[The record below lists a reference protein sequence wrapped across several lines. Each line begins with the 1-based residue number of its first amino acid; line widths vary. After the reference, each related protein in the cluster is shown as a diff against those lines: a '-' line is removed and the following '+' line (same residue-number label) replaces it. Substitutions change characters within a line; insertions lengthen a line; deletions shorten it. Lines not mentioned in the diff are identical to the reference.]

1 MSDTDTNHISFGG
14 RKMKKYLSILIAAV
28 LCVLLL
34 VPVGAAAEWV
44 SKDLVSQLDDFPEW
58 VMDADEIHFAEQY
71 PGDGKTN
78 AHYGS
83 DTAFEYVYLK
93 ADDLGD
99 FTVEFS
105 VKEDG
110 LYNIGFKL
118 MAWSKSV
125 LRSTNVK
132 IDDSEWIYIGYDYND
147 DDQYSEQYW
156 TGLTMNLTKGT
167 HTCTLSLAP
176 DFDNTNVKSL
186 YFCDLLVGYAGEAAA
201 VEAAAET
208 EAPETE
214 AETTAP
220 ETEAE
225 AETEAPETEAETEAV
240 EETVV
245 EPAETAEETVT
256 EVTTAP
262 QTFDIAVVA
271 GIAAVVSLAGF
282 AASKKH

>member
-1 MSDTDTNHISFGG
+1 
-14 RKMKKYLSILIAAV
+14 MKKYLSIIMAAV

-58 VMDADEIHFAEQY
+58 VMDADEINFAEQY

-78 AHYGS
+78 AHIGYGS
-83 DTAFEYVYLK
+83 SFNYVYLK

-132 IDDSEWIYIGYDYND
+132 IDDSEWIYVGYDYND
-147 DDQYSEQYW
+147 EDQYSEQYW

-201 VEAAAET
+201 VEAVAET
-208 EAPETE
+208 EAPETETEAPETEAPEAEAETAAETE

-225 AETEAPETEAETEAV
+225 TTAETEAPETVAETE
-240 EETVV
+240 TV
-245 EPAETAEETVT
+245 TT

>member
-1 MSDTDTNHISFGG
+1 
-14 RKMKKYLSILIAAV
+14 MKKYLSIIMAAV

-34 VPVGAAAEWV
+34 VPVGAAVEWV

-58 VMDADEIHFAEQY
+58 VMDADEIPFAEQY
-71 PGDGKTN
+71 PGDGMTN
-78 AHYGS
+78 AHIGYGS
-83 DTAFEYVYLK
+83 SFNYVYLK

-147 DDQYSEQYW
+147 EDQYSEQYW

-201 VEAAAET
+201 VEAVAET
-208 EAPETE
+208 EAPETETEAPETEAPETEAETAAETE

-225 AETEAPETEAETEAV
+225 TTAETEAPETVAETE
-240 EETVV
+240 TV
-245 EPAETAEETVT
+245 TT

>member
-1 MSDTDTNHISFGG
+1 
-14 RKMKKYLSILIAAV
+14 MKKYLSIIMATV

-58 VMDADEIHFAEQY
+58 VMDADEINFAEQY
-71 PGDGKTN
+71 PGDGMTN
-78 AHYGS
+78 AHIGYGS
-83 DTAFEYVYLK
+83 SFNYVYLK

-147 DDQYSEQYW
+147 EDQYSEQYW

-201 VEAAAET
+201 VEAVAETEAPETEAPET

-214 AETTAP
+214 AETA
-220 ETEAE
+220 A
-225 AETEAPETEAETEAV
+225 ETEAETTAPEKEA
-240 EETVV
+240 ETETVV
-245 EPAETAEETVT
+245 EPAEAAEETVTT

-262 QTFDIAVVA
+262 QTFDVAVIA

>member
-1 MSDTDTNHISFGG
+1 
-14 RKMKKYLSILIAAV
+14 MKKYLSIIMAAV

-58 VMDADEIHFAEQY
+58 VMDADEINFAEQY
-71 PGDGKTN
+71 PGDGMTN
-78 AHYGS
+78 AHIGYGS
-83 DTAFEYVYLK
+83 SFNYVYLK

-147 DDQYSEQYW
+147 EDQYSEQYW

-201 VEAAAET
+201 VEAVAET
-208 EAPETE
+208 EAPETEAPETEAPETEAETAAETE

-225 AETEAPETEAETEAV
+225 T
-240 EETVV
+240 ETVV
-245 EPAETAEETVT
+245 EPAEAAEETVTT

>member
-1 MSDTDTNHISFGG
+1 
-14 RKMKKYLSILIAAV
+14 MKKYLSIIMATV

-58 VMDADEIHFAEQY
+58 VMDADEINFGEQY
-71 PGDGKTN
+71 PGDGMTN
-78 AHYGS
+78 AHIGYGS
-83 DTAFEYVYLK
+83 SFNYVYLK

-147 DDQYSEQYW
+147 EDQYSEQYW

-201 VEAAAET
+201 VEAVAET
-208 EAPETE
+208 EAPETEAPETEAPETEAETAAETE

-220 ETEAE
+220 ETEAD
-225 AETEAPETEAETEAV
+225 T
-240 EETVV
+240 ETVV
-245 EPAETAEETVT
+245 EPAEAAEETVTT

>member
-1 MSDTDTNHISFGG
+1 
-14 RKMKKYLSILIAAV
+14 MKKYLSILMAAV

-58 VMDADEIHFAEQY
+58 VMDADEIHLAEQY

-83 DTAFEYVYLK
+83 DTSFEYVYLK
-93 ADDLGD
+93 ADNLGD

-147 DDQYSEQYW
+147 EDQFSEQYW

-186 YFCDLLVGYAGEAAA
+186 YFCDLLVGYAGEAAT
-201 VEAAAET
+201 VEAVAET
-208 EAPETE
+208 EAPETETEAPETEAPETEAETAAETE

-225 AETEAPETEAETEAV
+225 TTAETEAPETVAETE
-240 EETVV
+240 TV
-245 EPAETAEETVT
+245 TT

>member
-1 MSDTDTNHISFGG
+1 
-14 RKMKKYLSILIAAV
+14 MKKYLSIIMAAV

-58 VMDADEIHFAEQY
+58 VMDADEIPFGEQY

-78 AHYGS
+78 AHIGYGS
-83 DTAFEYVYLK
+83 SFNYVYLK

-105 VKEDG
+105 VKKDG

-147 DDQYSEQYW
+147 EDQYSEQYW

-201 VEAAAET
+201 VEAVAET
-208 EAPETE
+208 EAPETETEAPETEAPETEAETAAETE

-225 AETEAPETEAETEAV
+225 T
-240 EETVV
+240 ETVA
-245 EPAETAEETVT
+245 EPAETAEETVTT

-262 QTFDIAVVA
+262 QTFDIAVIA

-282 AASKKH
+282 VASKKH

>member
-1 MSDTDTNHISFGG
+1 
-14 RKMKKYLSILIAAV
+14 MKKYLSIIMAAV

-58 VMDADEIHFAEQY
+58 VMDADEINFAEQY

-78 AHYGS
+78 AHIGYGS
-83 DTAFEYVYLK
+83 SFNYVYLK

-147 DDQYSEQYW
+147 EDQFSEQYW

-201 VEAAAET
+201 AEAVAETEAPETET

-214 AETTAP
+214 AETAAP
-220 ETEAE
+220 ETVAETE
-225 AETEAPETEAETEAV
+225 AETEAPETEAETEA
-240 EETVV
+240 ETETV
-245 EPAETAEETVT
+245 TT

-262 QTFDIAVVA
+262 QTFDVVVVA

>member
-1 MSDTDTNHISFGG
+1 
-14 RKMKKYLSILIAAV
+14 MKKYLSIIMVAV

-58 VMDADEIHFAEQY
+58 VMDADEINFGEQY
-71 PGDGKTN
+71 PGDGMTN
-78 AHYGS
+78 AHIGYGS
-83 DTAFEYVYLK
+83 SFNYVYLK

-147 DDQYSEQYW
+147 EDQYSEQYW

-201 VEAAAET
+201 AEATAET
-208 EAPETE
+208 EAPETEAPETEAPETEAETAAETE

-225 AETEAPETEAETEAV
+225 T
-240 EETVV
+240 ETVA
-245 EPAETAEETVT
+245 EPAETAEETVTT

>member
-1 MSDTDTNHISFGG
+1 
-14 RKMKKYLSILIAAV
+14 MKKYLSIIMVAV

-58 VMDADEIHFAEQY
+58 VMDADEINFAEQY

-78 AHYGS
+78 AHIGYGS
-83 DTAFEYVYLK
+83 SFNYVYLK

-132 IDDSEWIYIGYDYND
+132 IDDSEWIYVGYDYND
-147 DDQYSEQYW
+147 EDQYSEQYW

-201 VEAAAET
+201 VEAVAET
-208 EAPETE
+208 EAPETETEAPETEAPETEAETVAETE

-225 AETEAPETEAETEAV
+225 TTAETEAPETVAETE
-240 EETVV
+240 TV
-245 EPAETAEETVT
+245 TT

>member
-1 MSDTDTNHISFGG
+1 
-14 RKMKKYLSILIAAV
+14 MKKYLSIIMAAV

-58 VMDADEIHFAEQY
+58 VMDADEINFAEQY

-78 AHYGS
+78 AHIGYGS
-83 DTAFEYVYLK
+83 SFNYVYLK

-132 IDDSEWIYIGYDYND
+132 IDDSEWIYVGYDYND
-147 DDQYSEQYW
+147 EDQYSEQYW

-201 VEAAAET
+201 VEAVAETEAPETETEAPET

-214 AETTAP
+214 AETAAP

-225 AETEAPETEAETEAV
+225 TAAETEAPETAAETE
-240 EETVV
+240 TV
-245 EPAETAEETVT
+245 TT

-262 QTFDIAVVA
+262 QTFDVAVVA

>member
-1 MSDTDTNHISFGG
+1 
-14 RKMKKYLSILIAAV
+14 MKKYLSIIMAAV

-58 VMDADEIHFAEQY
+58 VMDADEINFAEQY
-71 PGDGKTN
+71 PGDGMTN
-78 AHYGS
+78 AHIGYGS
-83 DTAFEYVYLK
+83 SFNYVYLK

-147 DDQYSEQYW
+147 EDQYSEQYW

-186 YFCDLLVGYAGEAAA
+186 YFCDLLVGYAGEAAT
-201 VEAAAET
+201 VEATAET

-220 ETEAE
+220 ETE
-225 AETEAPETEAETEAV
+225 TEAPETEAETEA
-240 EETVV
+240 ETVAETEAPETV
-245 EPAETAEETVT
+245 AETEAETAEETVTT

-262 QTFDIAVVA
+262 QTFDVVVVA

>member
-1 MSDTDTNHISFGG
+1 
-14 RKMKKYLSILIAAV
+14 MKKYLSIIMAAV

-58 VMDADEIHFAEQY
+58 VMDADEINFAEQY
-71 PGDGKTN
+71 PGDGMTN
-78 AHYGS
+78 AHIGYGS
-83 DTAFEYVYLK
+83 SFNYVYLK

-147 DDQYSEQYW
+147 EDQFSEQYW

-201 VEAAAET
+201 VEATAETEAPETET

-214 AETTAP
+214 AETAAP
-220 ETEAE
+220 ETVAETE
-225 AETEAPETEAETEAV
+225 AETEAPETEAETEA
-240 EETVV
+240 ETETV
-245 EPAETAEETVT
+245 TT

-262 QTFDIAVVA
+262 QTFDVVVVA

>member
-1 MSDTDTNHISFGG
+1 
-14 RKMKKYLSILIAAV
+14 MKKYLSIIMAAV

-58 VMDADEIHFAEQY
+58 VMDADEINFAEQY

-78 AHYGS
+78 AHIGYGS
-83 DTAFEYVYLK
+83 SFNYVYLK

-147 DDQYSEQYW
+147 EDQFSEQYW

-201 VEAAAET
+201 VEATAETEAPETETEAPETET

-214 AETTAP
+214 AETEAP
-220 ETEAE
+220 ETVAE
-225 AETEAPETEAETEAV
+225 TAAETEAPETEAETEA
-240 EETVV
+240 ETETV
-245 EPAETAEETVT
+245 TT

-262 QTFDIAVVA
+262 QTFDVVVVA

>member
-1 MSDTDTNHISFGG
+1 
-14 RKMKKYLSILIAAV
+14 MKKYLSIIMATV

-58 VMDADEIHFAEQY
+58 VMDADEIPFAEQY
-71 PGDGKTN
+71 PGDGMTN
-78 AHYGS
+78 AHIGYGS
-83 DTAFEYVYLK
+83 SFNYVYLK

-147 DDQYSEQYW
+147 EDQYSEQYW

-201 VEAAAET
+201 VEAVAET
-208 EAPETE
+208 EAPETETEAPETEAPETEAETAAETE

-225 AETEAPETEAETEAV
+225 TTAETEAPETVAETE
-240 EETVV
+240 TV
-245 EPAETAEETVT
+245 TT

-262 QTFDIAVVA
+262 QTFDVAVVA

>member
-1 MSDTDTNHISFGG
+1 
-14 RKMKKYLSILIAAV
+14 MKKYLSIIMATV

-58 VMDADEIHFAEQY
+58 VMDADEINFAEQY
-71 PGDGKTN
+71 PGDGMTN
-78 AHYGS
+78 AHIGYGS
-83 DTAFEYVYLK
+83 SFNYVYLK

-147 DDQYSEQYW
+147 EDQYSEQYW

-201 VEAAAET
+201 VEAVAET
-208 EAPETE
+208 EAPETEAPETEAPETEAETAAETE

-225 AETEAPETEAETEAV
+225 T
-240 EETVV
+240 ETVA
-245 EPAETAEETVT
+245 EPAETAEETVTT

>member
-1 MSDTDTNHISFGG
+1 
-14 RKMKKYLSILIAAV
+14 MKKYLSIIMVAV

-44 SKDLVSQLDDFPEW
+44 TKDLVSQLDDFPEW
-58 VMDADEIHFAEQY
+58 VMDADEINFGEQY
-71 PGDGKTN
+71 PGDGMTN
-78 AHYGS
+78 AHIGYGS
-83 DTAFEYVYLK
+83 SFNYVYLK

-147 DDQYSEQYW
+147 EDQYSEQYW

-201 VEAAAET
+201 VEAVAET
-208 EAPETE
+208 EAPETEAPETEAPETEAETAAETE

-225 AETEAPETEAETEAV
+225 T
-240 EETVV
+240 ETVV
-245 EPAETAEETVT
+245 EPAEAAEETVTT

>member
-1 MSDTDTNHISFGG
+1 
-14 RKMKKYLSILIAAV
+14 MKKYLSIIMATV

-58 VMDADEIHFAEQY
+58 VMDADEINFGEQY
-71 PGDGKTN
+71 PGDGMTN
-78 AHYGS
+78 AHIGYGS
-83 DTAFEYVYLK
+83 SFNYVYLK

-147 DDQYSEQYW
+147 EDQYSEQYW

-201 VEAAAET
+201 VEAVAET
-208 EAPETE
+208 EAPETEAPETEAPETEAETAAETE

-225 AETEAPETEAETEAV
+225 T
-240 EETVV
+240 ETVA
-245 EPAETAEETVT
+245 EPAETAEETVTT

>member
-1 MSDTDTNHISFGG
+1 
-14 RKMKKYLSILIAAV
+14 MKKYLSIIMATV

-58 VMDADEIHFAEQY
+58 VMDADEINFAEQY

-78 AHYGS
+78 AHIGYGS
-83 DTAFEYVYLK
+83 SFNYVYLK

-132 IDDSEWIYIGYDYND
+132 IDDSEWIYVGYDYND
-147 DDQYSEQYW
+147 EDQYSEQYW

-186 YFCDLLVGYAGEAAA
+186 YFCDLLVGYAGEVAA
-201 VEAAAET
+201 VEAVAET
-208 EAPETE
+208 EAPETETEAPETEAPETEAETAAETE

-225 AETEAPETEAETEAV
+225 TTAETEAPETVAETE
-240 EETVV
+240 TV
-245 EPAETAEETVT
+245 TT

>member
-1 MSDTDTNHISFGG
+1 
-14 RKMKKYLSILIAAV
+14 MKKYLSIIMAAV

-58 VMDADEIHFAEQY
+58 VMDADEIPFAEQY
-71 PGDGKTN
+71 PGDGMTN
-78 AHYGS
+78 AHIGYGS
-83 DTAFEYVYLK
+83 SFNYVYLK
-93 ADDLGD
+93 ADDLDD

-147 DDQYSEQYW
+147 EDQYSEQYW

-201 VEAAAET
+201 VEAVAET
-208 EAPETE
+208 EAPETETEAPETEAPETEAETAAETE

-225 AETEAPETEAETEAV
+225 TTAETEAPETVAETE
-240 EETVV
+240 TV
-245 EPAETAEETVT
+245 TT

>member
-1 MSDTDTNHISFGG
+1 
-14 RKMKKYLSILIAAV
+14 MKKYLSIIMAAV

-58 VMDADEIHFAEQY
+58 VMDADEINFAEQY

-78 AHYGS
+78 AHIGYGS
-83 DTAFEYVYLK
+83 SFNYVYLK

-132 IDDSEWIYIGYDYND
+132 IDDSEWIYVGYDYND
-147 DDQYSEQYW
+147 EDQYSEQYW

-201 VEAAAET
+201 VEATAETEAETAAPETETEAETAAPETEVETEAETAAET
-208 EAPETE
+208 EASETV
-214 AETTAP
+214 
-220 ETEAE
+220 
-225 AETEAPETEAETEAV
+225 AETE
-240 EETVV
+240 
-245 EPAETAEETVT
+245 AETAEETVTT

-262 QTFDIAVVA
+262 QTFDVVVVA

>member
-1 MSDTDTNHISFGG
+1 
-14 RKMKKYLSILIAAV
+14 MKKYLSIIMAAV

-58 VMDADEIHFAEQY
+58 VMDADEIPFAEQY

-78 AHYGS
+78 AHIGYGS
-83 DTAFEYVYLK
+83 SFNYVYLK

-147 DDQYSEQYW
+147 EDQYSEQYW

-201 VEAAAET
+201 AEAVAETEAPETETEAPET

-225 AETEAPETEAETEAV
+225 TTAETEAPETVAETE
-240 EETVV
+240 TV
-245 EPAETAEETVT
+245 TT

-262 QTFDIAVVA
+262 QTFDVAVIA

>member
-1 MSDTDTNHISFGG
+1 
-14 RKMKKYLSILIAAV
+14 MKKYLSIIMATV

-58 VMDADEIHFAEQY
+58 VMDADEINFGEQY
-71 PGDGKTN
+71 PGDGMTN
-78 AHYGS
+78 AHIGYGS
-83 DTAFEYVYLK
+83 SFNYVYLK

-147 DDQYSEQYW
+147 EDQYSEQYW

-201 VEAAAET
+201 VEAVAET
-208 EAPETE
+208 EAPETEAPETEAPETEAETAAETE

-225 AETEAPETEAETEAV
+225 T
-240 EETVV
+240 ETVA
-245 EPAETAEETVT
+245 EPAEAAEETVTT

>member
-1 MSDTDTNHISFGG
+1 
-14 RKMKKYLSILIAAV
+14 MKKYLSIIMAAV

-58 VMDADEIHFAEQY
+58 VMDADEIPFAEQY
-71 PGDGKTN
+71 PGDGMTN
-78 AHYGS
+78 AHIGYGS
-83 DTAFEYVYLK
+83 SFNYVYLK

-147 DDQYSEQYW
+147 EDQYSEQYW

-201 VEAAAET
+201 VEAVAETEAPETETEAPETEAPETET

-225 AETEAPETEAETEAV
+225 TEAPETVAETE
-240 EETVV
+240 
-245 EPAETAEETVT
+245 AETAEETVTT

>member
-1 MSDTDTNHISFGG
+1 
-14 RKMKKYLSILIAAV
+14 MKKYLSIIMAAV

-58 VMDADEIHFAEQY
+58 VMDADEIPFAEQY
-71 PGDGKTN
+71 PGDGMTN
-78 AHYGS
+78 AHIGYGS
-83 DTAFEYVYLK
+83 SFNYVYLK

-147 DDQYSEQYW
+147 EDQYSEQYW

-201 VEAAAET
+201 VEAVAETEAPETETEAPET

-214 AETTAP
+214 AETAAKTEAETTTP

-225 AETEAPETEAETEAV
+225 TTAETEAPETVAETK
-240 EETVV
+240 TV
-245 EPAETAEETVT
+245 TT

>member
-1 MSDTDTNHISFGG
+1 
-14 RKMKKYLSILIAAV
+14 MKKYLSIIMATV

-58 VMDADEIHFAEQY
+58 VMDADEINFAEQY
-71 PGDGKTN
+71 PGDGMTN
-78 AHYGS
+78 AHIGYGS
-83 DTAFEYVYLK
+83 SFNYVYLK

-147 DDQYSEQYW
+147 EDQYSEQYW

-186 YFCDLLVGYAGEAAA
+186 YFCDLLVGYAGEAAT
-201 VEAAAET
+201 VEAVAET
-208 EAPETE
+208 EAPETETEAPETEAETAAETE

-225 AETEAPETEAETEAV
+225 TTAETEAPETVAETE
-240 EETVV
+240 TV
-245 EPAETAEETVT
+245 TT

>member
-1 MSDTDTNHISFGG
+1 
-14 RKMKKYLSILIAAV
+14 MKKYLSIIMATV

-58 VMDADEIHFAEQY
+58 VMDADEINFGEQY
-71 PGDGKTN
+71 PGDGMTN
-78 AHYGS
+78 AHIGYGS
-83 DTAFEYVYLK
+83 SFNYVYLK

-147 DDQYSEQYW
+147 EDQYSEQYW

-201 VEAAAET
+201 VEAIAET
-208 EAPETE
+208 EAPETEAPETEAPETEAETAAETE

-225 AETEAPETEAETEAV
+225 T
-240 EETVV
+240 ETVV
-245 EPAETAEETVT
+245 EPAETAEETVTT

>member
-1 MSDTDTNHISFGG
+1 
-14 RKMKKYLSILIAAV
+14 MKKYLSIIMVAV

-58 VMDADEIHFAEQY
+58 VMDADEIPFAEQY
-71 PGDGKTN
+71 PGDGMTN
-78 AHYGS
+78 AHIGYGS
-83 DTAFEYVYLK
+83 SFNYVYLK

-147 DDQYSEQYW
+147 EDQYSEQYW

-201 VEAAAET
+201 VEAVAET
-208 EAPETE
+208 EAPETEAPETEAPETEAETAAETE

-225 AETEAPETEAETEAV
+225 T
-240 EETVV
+240 ETVV
-245 EPAETAEETVT
+245 EPAEAAEETVTT

>member
-1 MSDTDTNHISFGG
+1 
-14 RKMKKYLSILIAAV
+14 MKKYLSIIMAAV

-58 VMDADEIHFAEQY
+58 VMDADEINFGEQY
-71 PGDGKTN
+71 PGDGMTN
-78 AHYGS
+78 AHIGYGS
-83 DTAFEYVYLK
+83 SFNYVYLK

-147 DDQYSEQYW
+147 EDQYSEQYW

-201 VEAAAET
+201 VEAVAETEAPETETEAPET

-225 AETEAPETEAETEAV
+225 TTAPETEAETTAETEAPETVAETE
-240 EETVV
+240 TV
-245 EPAETAEETVT
+245 TT

>member
-1 MSDTDTNHISFGG
+1 
-14 RKMKKYLSILIAAV
+14 MKKYLSIIMVAV

-58 VMDADEIHFAEQY
+58 VMDADEINFGEQY
-71 PGDGKTN
+71 PGDGMTN
-78 AHYGS
+78 AHIGYGS
-83 DTAFEYVYLK
+83 SFNYVYLK

-147 DDQYSEQYW
+147 EDQYSEQYW

-201 VEAAAET
+201 VEAVAET
-208 EAPETE
+208 EAPETEAPETEAPETEAETAAETE

-225 AETEAPETEAETEAV
+225 T
-240 EETVV
+240 ETVA
-245 EPAETAEETVT
+245 EPAETAEETVTT

>member
-1 MSDTDTNHISFGG
+1 
-14 RKMKKYLSILIAAV
+14 MKKYLSIIMAAV

-58 VMDADEIHFAEQY
+58 VMDADEINFAEQY

-78 AHYGS
+78 AHIGYGS
-83 DTAFEYVYLK
+83 SFNYVYLK

-132 IDDSEWIYIGYDYND
+132 IDDSEWIYVGYDYND
-147 DDQYSEQYW
+147 EDQYSEQYW

-201 VEAAAET
+201 VEATAETEAETAAPETETEAETAAPETEVETEAETAAET
-208 EAPETE
+208 EASETV
-214 AETTAP
+214 
-220 ETEAE
+220 
-225 AETEAPETEAETEAV
+225 AETE
-240 EETVV
+240 
-245 EPAETAEETVT
+245 AETAEETVTT

>member
-1 MSDTDTNHISFGG
+1 
-14 RKMKKYLSILIAAV
+14 MKKYLSIIMAAV

-58 VMDADEIHFAEQY
+58 VMDADEIPFGEQY

-78 AHYGS
+78 AHIGYGS
-83 DTAFEYVYLK
+83 SFNYVYLK

-105 VKEDG
+105 VKKDG

-147 DDQYSEQYW
+147 EDQYSEQYW

-186 YFCDLLVGYAGEAAA
+186 YFCDLLVGYAGEAAT
-201 VEAAAET
+201 VEATAET
-208 EAPETE
+208 EAPETETEAPETEAPETEAETAAETE

-225 AETEAPETEAETEAV
+225 T
-240 EETVV
+240 ETVV
-245 EPAETAEETVT
+245 EPAEAAEETVTT

>member
-1 MSDTDTNHISFGG
+1 
-14 RKMKKYLSILIAAV
+14 MKKYLSIIMVAV

-58 VMDADEIHFAEQY
+58 VMDADEINFGEQY
-71 PGDGKTN
+71 PGDGMTN
-78 AHYGS
+78 AHIGYGS
-83 DTAFEYVYLK
+83 SFNYVYLK

-147 DDQYSEQYW
+147 EDQYSEQYW

-201 VEAAAET
+201 VEAVAET
-208 EAPETE
+208 EAPETEAPETEAPETEAETAAETE

-225 AETEAPETEAETEAV
+225 T
-240 EETVV
+240 ETVV
-245 EPAETAEETVT
+245 EPAEAAEETVTT

>member
-1 MSDTDTNHISFGG
+1 
-14 RKMKKYLSILIAAV
+14 MKKYLSIIMVAV

-58 VMDADEIHFAEQY
+58 VMDADEINFGEQY
-71 PGDGKTN
+71 PGDGMTN
-78 AHYGS
+78 AHIGYGS
-83 DTAFEYVYLK
+83 SFNYVYLK

-147 DDQYSEQYW
+147 EDQYSEQYW

-201 VEAAAET
+201 VEDVAET
-208 EAPETE
+208 EAPETEAPETEAPETEAETAAETE

-225 AETEAPETEAETEAV
+225 T
-240 EETVV
+240 ETVV
-245 EPAETAEETVT
+245 EPAEAAEETVTT

>member
-1 MSDTDTNHISFGG
+1 
-14 RKMKKYLSILIAAV
+14 MKKYLSIIMAAV

-58 VMDADEIHFAEQY
+58 VMDADEINFAEQY

-78 AHYGS
+78 AHIGYGS
-83 DTAFEYVYLK
+83 SFNYVYLK

-132 IDDSEWIYIGYDYND
+132 IDDSEWIYVGYDYND
-147 DDQYSEQYW
+147 EDQYSDQYW

-201 VEAAAET
+201 VEAVAET
-208 EAPETE
+208 EAPETETEAPETEAPETEAETAAETE

-225 AETEAPETEAETEAV
+225 TTAETEAPETVAETE
-240 EETVV
+240 TV
-245 EPAETAEETVT
+245 TT

>member
-1 MSDTDTNHISFGG
+1 
-14 RKMKKYLSILIAAV
+14 MKKYLSIIMATV

-58 VMDADEIHFAEQY
+58 VMDADEIPFAEQY
-71 PGDGKTN
+71 PGDGMTN
-78 AHYGS
+78 AHIGYGS
-83 DTAFEYVYLK
+83 SFNYVYLK

-105 VKEDG
+105 EKEDG

-147 DDQYSEQYW
+147 EDQYSEQYW

-201 VEAAAET
+201 VEAVAET
-208 EAPETE
+208 EAPETEAPETEAPETEAETAAETE

-225 AETEAPETEAETEAV
+225 T
-240 EETVV
+240 ETVA
-245 EPAETAEETVT
+245 EPAEAAEETVTT

-262 QTFDIAVVA
+262 QTFDVAVIA

>member
-1 MSDTDTNHISFGG
+1 
-14 RKMKKYLSILIAAV
+14 MKKYLSIIMVAV

-58 VMDADEIHFAEQY
+58 VMDADEINFGEQY
-71 PGDGKTN
+71 PGDGMTN
-78 AHYGS
+78 AHIGYGS
-83 DTAFEYVYLK
+83 SFNYVYLK

-147 DDQYSEQYW
+147 EDQYSEQYW

-201 VEAAAET
+201 VEAVAETEVPET
-208 EAPETE
+208 EAPETEAPETEAETAAETE

-225 AETEAPETEAETEAV
+225 T
-240 EETVV
+240 ETVA
-245 EPAETAEETVT
+245 EPAEAAEETVTT

>member
-1 MSDTDTNHISFGG
+1 
-14 RKMKKYLSILIAAV
+14 MKKYLSIIMAAV

-58 VMDADEIHFAEQY
+58 VMDADEINFAEQY

-78 AHYGS
+78 AHIGYGS
-83 DTAFEYVYLK
+83 SFNYVYLK

-132 IDDSEWIYIGYDYND
+132 IDDSEWIYVGYDYND
-147 DDQYSEQYW
+147 EDQYSEQYW

-201 VEAAAET
+201 VEAVAETEAPEAETAAET
-208 EAPETE
+208 EAETTAETE

-225 AETEAPETEAETEAV
+225 TTAETEAPETVAETE
-240 EETVV
+240 TV
-245 EPAETAEETVT
+245 TT